1 MDGQSLRGE
10 TKEEHTH
17 RSVDPVIGPE
27 MVETNEIQP
36 IAIIL
41 NIEELL

>member
-10 TKEEHTH
+10 TKEHTH
-17 RSVDPVIGPE
+17 WSVDPVIGPE
-27 MVETNEIQP
+27 MVEANEIQP